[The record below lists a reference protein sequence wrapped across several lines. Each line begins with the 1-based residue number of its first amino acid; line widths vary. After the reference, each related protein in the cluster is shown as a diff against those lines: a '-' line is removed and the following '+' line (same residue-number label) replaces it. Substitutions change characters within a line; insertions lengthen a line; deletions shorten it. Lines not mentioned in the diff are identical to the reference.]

1 MKLEDWYGITR
12 KQAEETGGVDFKY
25 IVNKYSTLY
34 RLLKAAFP
42 EFRWEAEKFTGYSP
56 RIWDSLDDQ
65 QGFVAGIGRK
75 LGVSKVCI
83 HLQTSPLLRFLTNH
97 KKLDDWYSV
106 RRGEVE
112 GAGGLRL
119 FTRYSSLANALR
131 AIYPDH
137 PWDSSK
143 FASDRVP
150 VGYWKDRDHVFQALT
165 RAEEK
170 IGMTKV
176 FIHYMFLFIFFNNNL
191 FSMS

>member
-1 MKLEDWYGITR
+1 M
-12 KQAEETGGVDFKY
+12 
-25 IVNKYSTLY
+25 
-34 RLLKAAFP
+34 
-42 EFRWEAEKFTGYSP
+42 
-56 RIWDSLDDQ
+56 
-65 QGFVAGIGRK
+65 
-75 LGVSKVCI
+75 
-83 HLQTSPLLRFLTNH
+83 
-97 KKLDDWYSV
+97 

-150 VGYWKDRDHVFQALT
+150 VGYWEDRDHVFQALT

-176 FIHYMFLFIFFNNNL
+176 CIYPLCVYYKNNL
-191 FSMS
+191 FFYVIA